1 MTGDQGHK
9 DMKGTTPVPESYW
22 ATGLSHKMLG
32 CRRKNHKSVANS
44 QRCAYGREEG
54 AFDGFTL
61 IIVGGF
67 STSGIASRSF

>member
-32 CRRKNHKSVANS
+32 CITQTKTTRGWRKQGKL
-44 QRCAYGREEG
+44 G
-54 AFDGFTL
+54 
-61 IIVGGF
+61 
-67 STSGIASRSF
+67 